1 MRILDYNNNMAPTR
15 WTSSADRHQVDR
27 ADTLN
32 AMRSAVVYVKDFD
45 EARVPGQPAADL
57 FIGPTRDGS
66 IMLEVFA
73 HVDQMNRD
81 ALIFHSMPV
90 RQKTL
95 DRARRILADR
105 KGQQS

>member
-1 MRILDYNNNMAPTR
+1 MLFLDYNNSMAPTR
-15 WTSSADRHQVDR
+15 WTSSADKHLIAR

-45 EARVPGQPAADL
+45 QARVPGQPTADL

-73 HVDQMNRD
+73 HVDQVNKD

-95 DRARRILADR
+95 ERARRILADR
-105 KGQQS
+105 KG